1 MPEDEKVEGT
11 GERPEGEKPA
21 AKPSAAGPTLEKL
34 RELESKYQSRE
45 AAANKR
51 ASQAERELDQVKAER
66 DAARAEAEEAKL
78 YGDDEEAKAAS
89 RALRQKQGDLDR
101 QKREFEEW
109 RTSEQTKT
117 QATQK
122 ALAAYA
128 LMTKYPGLP
137 EEELADCATAME
149 MENKAMRWALDHKP
163 KEEKKAP
170 PPESGEQR
178 LGRKSVASMSSA
190 EFAKDWEERK
200 RAALKKASR

>member
-11 GERPEGEKPA
+11 GERPEGEKPPE
-21 AKPSAAGPTLEKL
+21 KPVAGGPTLEKL
-34 RELESKYQSRE
+34 SKLESMYQGRE

-51 ASQAERELDQVKAER
+51 ASQAERELEQVKAER

-89 RALRQKQGDLDR
+89 RALRQKQAEFDR
-101 QKREFEEW
+101 QKRQWEEQSAQE
-109 RTSEQTKT
+109 RAATVG
-117 QATQK
+117 TQK

-149 MENKAMRWALDHKP
+149 MENKAMRWALEHKP
-163 KEEKKAP
+163 KDEKKAP

-178 LGRKSVASMSSA
+178 LPRKSFASMPTT
-190 EFAKDWEERK
+190 EFNKVWEDQK